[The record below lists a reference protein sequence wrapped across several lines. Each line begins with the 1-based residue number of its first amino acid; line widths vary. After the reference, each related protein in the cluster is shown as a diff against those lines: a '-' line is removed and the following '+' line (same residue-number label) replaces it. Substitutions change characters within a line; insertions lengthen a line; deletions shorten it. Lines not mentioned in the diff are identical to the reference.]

1 MSKLPLVIIN
11 PESAGGATKKAWP
24 GIASD
29 LATHFGAFEVAFT
42 KERGDGLKVAAEAAK
57 AGHAFIVACG
67 GDGTINEVANGILRS
82 GIDAELGVLPSGTGG
97 DFRKTLEIPTR
108 AADAALVLR
117 KGRTEKMDVGRV
129 TFLDHSGKEETR
141 YFLGVSS
148 FGLGGEVIQRVKEDS
163 SWVGKALPGV
173 AAYAT
178 AALRAKLSTANRQ
191 VLVQLDDKEALCLTV
206 TNLCVANAKYFGG
219 GMYVA
224 PGAKL
229 NDGKFDVVC
238 IGDLSTSKVL
248 TNAYKLYLGTHFSI
262 EEVNHALAS
271 RIMVQPLSRDE
282 IIKLEVDG
290 ELPGRLPATFEIVPK
305 TLSVRVPN

>member
-42 KERGDGLKVAAEAAK
+42 KGRGDGSKIASEAAR
-57 AGHAFIVACG
+57 AGHSLIIACG
-67 GDGTINEVANGILRS
+67 GDGTINEAANGILES
-82 GIDAELGVLPSGTGG
+82 GIDAELGILPSGTGG

-108 AADAALVLR
+108 AADAALALR
-117 KGRTEKMDVGRV
+117 KGKTEKMDVGRV
-129 TFLDHSGKEETR
+129 TFLDHSGKEEAR

-148 FGLGGEVIQRVKEDS
+148 FGLGGEVIERVKEDDS
-163 SWVGKALPGV
+163 SWTNALPGI

-178 AALRAKLSTANRQ
+178 ATLKAKLSTANKQ
-191 VLVQLDDKEALCLTV
+191 VLVQLDEKETLSLTV
-206 TNLCVANAKYFGG
+206 ANLCVANAKYFGG
-219 GMYVA
+219 GMYIA
-224 PGAKL
+224 PDAKL

-248 TNAYKLYLGTHFSI
+248 TNAHKLYLGTHFGI
-262 EEVNHALAS
+262 EGVNHALAS
-271 RIMVQPLSRDE
+271 RVVARPVNRE
-282 IIKLEVDG
+282 EVIKLEVDG

-305 TLSVRVPN
+305 ALRVRVPA